1 MTTTDLSG
9 ADEARPA
16 TFARRR
22 LHVADLRDALTHIY
36 PQHDL
41 DALVTRCIELAE
53 ASAAAR
59 SDDLQRLDAARE
71 HDPAWFQSQQMLGYV
86 CYADRFAGTVAG
98 VGAHLDY
105 LGELGVTYLHLMPLL
120 RPRPGENDGGYAVA
134 DYRQL
139 DERLG
144 TIDDLVTLATALRAR
159 GISLCV
165 DLVLNHTA
173 KEHEWARRAAAGD
186 AHHRAFYRVFPD
198 RQQPDAYE
206 RTLREVFP
214 EWAPGNFTWDEEMS
228 AWVWTTFHSFQWDL
242 DWSNPD
248 VLLAMAGNLLFLA
261 NCGVE
266 VVRLDAVP
274 FMWKQ
279 LGTSC
284 ENLPECHQLLRALRA
299 LVAIAAPATIFK
311 AEAIVA
317 PDDLVQYLGAGDPP
331 RRECDLAYNNQL
343 MVMLWSSL
351 AARDARLMANALR
364 RMERQPLGTSWVT
377 YVRCHDDIGWAV
389 MDEDAA
395 TVGSSGV
402 GHRSFLSAFYAGAY
416 HGSYA
421 RGALFQVNP
430 ATGDSRISGTAA
442 SLCGIE
448 AAIADNDLDALDRA
462 IERLRLL
469 SSVAFA
475 MGGTPLVYMGDELG
489 LRNDHEWESDSQ
501 RASDNRWMHRP
512 PMDWVAAGR
521 RHDITTVEGRIFTRF
536 TRLVAARRRLADLD
550 AGRST
555 SIIDAPDPALFLLR
569 RGGDFA
575 AVANFAGDER
585 QLALGPVGLSQW
597 RAVEASPG
605 AVADGMELVLPTDGY
620 AWLVSP

>member
-1 MTTTDLSG
+1 MH
-9 ADEARPA
+9 AAE
-16 TFARRR
+16 
-22 LHVADLRDALTHIY
+22 LRDALAHVYTAAG
-36 PQHDL
+36 L
-41 DALVTRCIELAE
+41 DSLVARSIELA
-53 ASAAAR
+53 AATAAER
-59 SDDLQRLDAARE
+59 PHDLRLLDTARE
-71 HDPAWFQSQQMLGYV
+71 ADPGWFQHEQMLGYV

-98 VGAHLDY
+98 VGEHLDY
-105 LGELGVTYLHLMPLL
+105 LAELGVTYLHLMPLL
-120 RPRPGENDGGYAVA
+120 RPRSGENDGGYAVA

-144 TIDDLVTLATALRAR
+144 TIDDLVALATSLRAH

-165 DLVLNHTA
+165 DLVVNHTA
-173 KEHEWARRAAAGD
+173 KEHEWARRAVAGD
-186 AHHRAFYRVFPD
+186 AHFRAFYRVFPD
-198 RQQPDAYE
+198 REVPDAYE

-214 EWAPGNFTWDEEMS
+214 EWAPGNFTWDDEMA
-228 AWVWTTFHSFQWDL
+228 AWVWTTFHAFQWDL
-242 DWSNPD
+242 DWSNPE
-248 VLLAMAGNLLFLA
+248 VFLAMAGNLLFLA

-274 FMWKQ
+274 FMWKT

-299 LVAIAAPATIFK
+299 VMAIAAPATVFK

-351 AARDARLMANALR
+351 AAGDARLMANALR
-364 RMERQPLGTSWVT
+364 RMQRQPRGTSWVT

-389 MDEDAA
+389 MEEDAA

-402 GHRSFLSAFYAGAY
+402 GHRAFLSSFYAGTFF
-416 HGSYA
+416 GSYA

-448 AAIADNDLDALDRA
+448 AALVADDPAALDRA
-462 IERLRLL
+462 IERLLL
-469 SSVAFA
+469 LYSVAFA
-475 MGGTPLVYMGDELG
+475 MGGIPLVYMGDELG
-489 LRNDHEWESDSQ
+489 LRNDHAWEQ
-501 RASDNRWMHRP
+501 EPKQASDNRWMHRP
-512 PMDWVAAGR
+512 PMDWSAAAR
-521 RHDITTVEGRIFTRF
+521 RHDLTTVEGRIFTRF
-536 TRLVAARRRLADLD
+536 VRLVSVRRSITDFD
-550 AGRST
+550 ASRST
-555 SIIDAPDPALFLLR
+555 SIIDAPDAAVFLLR

-575 AVANFAGDER
+575 AVANFATDQR
-585 QLALGPVGLSQW
+585 SLALGPVGLAGW
-597 RAVEASPG
+597 RVLEASPD
-605 AVADGMELVLPTDGY
+605 VTIDDGELRLPSATY
-620 AWLVSP
+620 AWLSSP